1 MEVNVWTSSSAEH
14 IQRDK
19 TTGLYKVIVR
29 HKEGQRIFTVKHVIL
44 ATGFASGGAVYVP
57 AYPGLV
63 GSTKFT
69 QDRID
74 QIEKSF

>member
-1 MEVNVWTSSSAEH
+1 MEVNVWTSSSVEH

-57 AYPGLV
+57 AYPGVV
-63 GSTKFT
+63 GFTKFT